1 MLNIL
6 LRLETINSTNKQL
19 AFEFLKVLFLL
30 IPGYYFGSE
39 MYYLALI
46 PLILYQ
52 KRSTLKEQFQVFR
65 EKPFIKKHLISV
77 WLIAVILLVGIILK
91 FLRGA
96 TICSLRDYYS
106 AFMLLPF
113 LFLIAKDFFTETT
126 KKVIIGFVLL
136 EIFVALFEFLTAQ
149 RTLFFQEEI
158 KSVFSYDSL
167 YKSRVYGFASNSPI
181 FALRIFIA
189 LTFIYQVQF
198 KVFLKVSAYL
208 ILLIGIL
215 VSFNRTIILIS
226 FLYIFLGFIRS
237 LLPLLKNGIKQVK
250 SVEFIQFSLLLLVF
264 LVSFQIPYLKY
275 SFTKGESSEKTEVPD
290 TWKMKE
296 NHLVCADQHTI
307 EMKDIPD
314 LNLPVWMGVSASESS
329 EKMNTSGR
337 TIIWLNF
344 MNFILEHPLNG
355 NGTHKVSLRILN
367 KKREIEYMHAHNSFL
382 QYAATNGLI
391 MLFLMC
397 LLLFLKW
404 NWKNSILIF
413 CIIIYSQLQYGI
425 FWGISLLDIYFI
437 YLICST
443 KNSLPFGNN
452 RANSE
457 N

>member
-1 MLNIL
+1 MYHIR
-6 LRLETINSTNKQL
+6 LRLETINSTNKHL

-30 IPGYYFGSE
+30 VPGYYFGSE
-39 MYYLALI
+39 LYYLALI
-46 PLILYQ
+46 PIILFQ
-52 KRSTLKEQFQVFR
+52 KRVLLKEQFQTFLQR
-65 EKPFIKKHLISV
+65 PFIKKHLISV
-77 WLIAVILLVGIILK
+77 WLIALILIVGICFK
-91 FLRGA
+91 VQRGA
-96 TICSLRDYYS
+96 TMCGLRDYYS

-113 LFLIAKDFFTETT
+113 LFLIAKDFFNETT
-126 KKVIIGFVLL
+126 KKIIIGFVFF
-136 EIFVALFEFLTAQ
+136 EILIAIIEFVSGN
-149 RTLFFQEEI
+149 RTFFFQEEI
-158 KSVFSYDSL
+158 PSVFSYDSL

-189 LTFIYQVQF
+189 LTFVFQSRIKTVLKLFIYL
-198 KVFLKVSAYL
+198 VFLT
-208 ILLIGIL
+208 GIL
-215 VSFNRTIILIS
+215 ISFNRTIILIT
-226 FLYIFLGFIRS
+226 FLLITLGFLRS
-237 LLPLLKNGIKQVK
+237 LFPLFTKGLQTIKTAI
-250 SVEFIQFSLLLLVF
+250 FIQFASLLLVF
-264 LVSFQIPYLKY
+264 LVSAQVPYLRY
-275 SFTKGESSEKTEVPD
+275 SFTKGDSSEETEVPD
-290 TWKMKE
+290 SWKITDDQ
-296 NHLVCADQHTI
+296 LTCADQHTL

-329 EKMNTSGR
+329 QKMNTSGR

-344 MNFILEHPLNG
+344 MNFIFEHPLNG

-367 KKREIEYMHAHNSFL
+367 KKREIEYMHAHNSFI

-391 MLFLMC
+391 MLFLML

>member
-1 MLNIL
+1 M
-6 LRLETINSTNKQL
+6 ETTTSTNKQL

-39 MYYLALI
+39 MYYLTLV
-46 PLILYQ
+46 PLIIFQ
-52 KRSTLKEQFQVFR
+52 KRATLKEQFQAFR

-77 WLIAVILLVGIILK
+77 WLIAVILLLGIILK

-113 LFLIAKDFFTETT
+113 LFLIAKDFFNETT
-126 KKVIIGFVLL
+126 KKIIIGFVLL
-136 EIFVALFEFLTAQ
+136 EIFVSVFEFLTAQ

-189 LTFIYQVQF
+189 LTFVFQVQL
-198 KVFLKVSAYL
+198 KAFLKVLAYVIL
-208 ILLIGIL
+208 IVGIL

-226 FLYIFLGFIRS
+226 ALLIFLGFIRS
-237 LLPLLKNGIKQVK
+237 FVPVISNGVKQLKSAV
-250 SVEFIQFSLLLLVF
+250 FIQFSLLLVVLIVLV
-264 LVSFQIPYLKY
+264 QIPYIKY
-275 SFTKGESSEKTEVPD
+275 SFTKGDSSEKTEVPE
-290 TWKMKE
+290 TWKIDKDQ
-296 NHLVCADQHTI
+296 LTCADQHTLD
-307 EMKDIPD
+307 MKDIPD

-344 MNFILEHPLNG
+344 MSFIFEHPLNG

-367 KKREIEYMHAHNSFL
+367 KKREIEYIHAHNSFL

-391 MLFLMC
+391 MLFLML

-404 NWKNSILIF
+404 NWRNSILIF

>member
-1 MLNIL
+1 M
-6 LRLETINSTNKQL
+6 
-19 AFEFLKVLFLL
+19 LFLL

-39 MYYLALI
+39 MYYLALV
-46 PLILYQ
+46 PLILFH
-52 KRSTLKEQFQVFR
+52 KRATLKEQFQAFR
-65 EKPFIKKHLISV
+65 EKPFIKKHLVSV
-77 WLIAVILLVGIILK
+77 WLIAVILIVGIIFK

-96 TICSLRDYYS
+96 TMCSLRDYYS

-113 LFLIAKDFFTETT
+113 LFLIAKDFFNETT
-126 KKVIIGFVLL
+126 KKIIIGFVLV
-136 EIFVALFEFLTAQ
+136 EIIVAVFEFLTAQ

-158 KSVFSYDSL
+158 KSVFSYNSL

-189 LTFIYQVQF
+189 LTFVFQVQL
-198 KVFLKVSAYL
+198 KAFLKVLAYVIL
-208 ILLIGIL
+208 IGGIL

-226 FLYIFLGFIRS
+226 ALLIFLGFIRS
-237 LLPLLKNGIKQVK
+237 FIPVISKGMKQLKTAV
-250 SVEFIQFSLLLLVF
+250 FIQFSSLLLVLIV
-264 LVSFQIPYLKY
+264 LVQIPYLKY
-275 SFTKGESSEKTEVPD
+275 SFTKGDSSEKTEVPE
-290 TWKMKE
+290 TWKIDE
-296 NHLVCADQHTI
+296 DQLTCADQHTLD
-307 EMKDIPD
+307 MKDIPD

-329 EKMNTSGR
+329 QKMNTSGR

-344 MNFILEHPLNG
+344 MSFIFEHPLIG

-367 KKREIEYMHAHNSFL
+367 KKREIEYIHAHNSFL
-382 QYAATNGLI
+382 QYAATNGLL
-391 MLFLMC
+391 MLFLML
-397 LLLFLKW
+397 LLLFLNW

-413 CIIIYSQLQYGI
+413 CVIIFSQLQYGI

>member
-1 MLNIL
+1 M
-6 LRLETINSTNKQL
+6 ETTSTNKQL

-39 MYYLALI
+39 MYYLALV

-52 KRSTLKEQFQVFR
+52 KRTTLKEQFQAFR
-65 EKPFIKKHLISV
+65 QMPFIKKHLVSV

-91 FLRGA
+91 FLRGV
-96 TICSLRDYYS
+96 TMCSLRDYYS

-113 LFLIAKDFFTETT
+113 LFLIAKDFFNETT
-126 KKVIIGFVLL
+126 KKIIIGFVLV
-136 EIFVALFEFLTAQ
+136 EIIAAVFEFLTAQ

-158 KSVFSYDSL
+158 KSIFSYDSL

-189 LTFIYQVQF
+189 LTFVFQVQL
-198 KVFLKVSAYL
+198 KAFLKILAYIIL
-208 ILLIGIL
+208 IVGIL

-226 FLYIFLGFIRS
+226 ALLVFMGFIRS
-237 LLPLLKNGIKQVK
+237 FVPIFSNGVKQLKSAMFV
-250 SVEFIQFSLLLLVF
+250 QFSSLLLVLIVLV
-264 LVSFQIPYLKY
+264 QIPYFKY
-275 SFTKGESSEKTEVPD
+275 SFTKGDSSEKTEVPE
-290 TWKMKE
+290 TWKIEKDQ
-296 NHLVCADQHTI
+296 LTCADQHTL
-307 EMKDIPD
+307 EMKDIPE

-329 EKMNTSGR
+329 QKMNTSGR

-344 MNFILEHPLNG
+344 MNFIFEHPLIG

-367 KKREIEYMHAHNSFL
+367 KKKEIEYMHAHNSFI

-413 CIIIYSQLQYGI
+413 CVIIYSQLQYGI